1 MLRLRKIGKR
11 GFTLTE
17 LLVVLAIGIVLT
29 AFAIP
34 AISNLGLFA
43 RDELKGTA
51 RDVLTLLQAAR
62 IYGATYNVDTAVV
75 YVADN
80 YVSREQDA
88 NNTSAINSPMVD
100 TLTGG
105 GIRYLTGAAIMYE
118 LPAKSGKFQGRFVPA
133 PLEQGNFRSFQ
144 GGMIIPLE
152 LSRRFGAA
160 VPVSE
165 DFGPLYQDERPR
177 PDSAVGNVGQ
187 LGLSFVNVYPDGHG
201 PFAPGGPDDT
211 NVVERNFTE
220 TFLAHRFTTGG
231 RLATTSGGKERFTFF
246 VTPPYDI
253 EATERTDNDGNLLSV
268 PIEITRASGRV
279 KIATE

>member
-1 MLRLRKIGKR
+1 MLRFRKTGKR

-17 LLVVLAIGIVLT
+17 LLVVMAIGLVLT

-34 AISNLGLFA
+34 AIANLGLFA
-43 RDELKGTA
+43 RDELRGTA

-75 YVADN
+75 YVTDN
-80 YVSREQDA
+80 YVSRDEDPS
-88 NNTSAINSPMVD
+88 NTSALRTPMVD
-100 TLTGG
+100 TLTGN

-118 LPAKSGKFQGRFVPA
+118 LPQKSGKFQGKFVPA
-133 PLEQGNFRSFQ
+133 PLDQGNFRAFQ

-152 LSRRFGAA
+152 LSRRFGPE
-160 VPVSE
+160 VPVS
-165 DFGPLYQDERPR
+165 DDLGVLYTDDRPR
-177 PDSAVGNVGQ
+177 PDSSMGNVSQ

-201 PFAPGGPDDT
+201 PLAPGGPNLNEDGY
-211 NVVERNFTE
+211 TE

-231 RLATTSGGKERFTFF
+231 RLVAPTGGKERFTFF

-253 EATERTDNDGNLLSV
+253 DTAERLDAAGDLLHV
-268 PIEITRASGRV
+268 PLAINKASGRV
-279 KIATE
+279 EIATE

>member
-1 MLRLRKIGKR
+1 MLRHRKIGKR

-17 LLVVLAIGIVLT
+17 LLVVLAIGIVLS

-51 RDVLTLLQAAR
+51 RDLLTLLQAAR

-75 YVADN
+75 YVTDN
-80 YVSREQDA
+80 YVAREVDA
-88 NNTSAINSPMVD
+88 TNTPGLATPMVD

-118 LPAKSGKFQGRFVPA
+118 LPQKSTPFQGRFVPA
-133 PLEQGNFRSFQ
+133 PLDQGIFRSFQ
-144 GGMIIPLE
+144 GGMIVPLE
-152 LSRRFGAA
+152 LSRRFGPT
-160 VPVSE
+160 VPLSE
-165 DFGPLYQDERPR
+165 DVGVLYTDDRPR
-177 PDSAVGNVGQ
+177 PVSGLGNVGQ
-187 LGLSFVNVYPDGHG
+187 LGLSYVEVYPDGYG
-201 PFAPGGPDDT
+201 PLAPGGPDT
-211 NVVERNFTE
+211 SVTGVEFTE
-220 TFLAHRFTTGG
+220 SFLAHRFTTGG
-231 RLATTSGGKERFTFF
+231 KLATTGGGKERYTFF
-246 VTPPYDI
+246 VTPPYDLVVD
-253 EATERTDNDGNLLSV
+253 ERTGTDGELLSV